1 VAVIDGRKVT
11 KHSYLE
17 VDGTDSTRT
26 AMAKTVGLPLAMG
39 AALILRQEMP
49 VGVQIPITPIWYE
62 PVLKGLKAEGI
73 AFKEFTE

>member
-1 VAVIDGRKVT
+1 
-11 KHSYLE
+11 
-17 VDGTDSTRT
+17 
-26 AMAKTVGLPLAMG
+26 MAKTVGLPLAMG